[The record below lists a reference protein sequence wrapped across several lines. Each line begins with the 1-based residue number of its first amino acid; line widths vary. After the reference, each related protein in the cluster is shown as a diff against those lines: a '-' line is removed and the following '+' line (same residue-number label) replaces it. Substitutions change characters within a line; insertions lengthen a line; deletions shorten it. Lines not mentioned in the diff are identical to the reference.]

1 MKISKLTTLFF
12 VLGAIIYSPK
22 VDAQNVPNILESGR
36 ESRLLLV
43 QVNSQDAKAYHNRG
57 FARSKLASVYI
68 HFDFNEAEAYVYQ
81 SVARILSGDL
91 KGAIEDCNQAIR
103 LNPNYALA
111 YNNRGFARLLS
122 GDLKEAI
129 EDFTQALRIDPSLAI
144 THNNRGLARFK
155 IGDLKGAIED
165 FTQAL
170 RIDPSLALAQNSQDS
185 NPGQLEDVK
194 GTIAKLQ
201 KVAKLFKEE
210 GKIAEYQYTLDLIKK
225 INIEPSGLYEN
236 GQPFLEVKAREQG
249 DNYIKLKFCAEMGE
263 KFQIRVTL
271 NNATITEK
279 FVI

>member
-1 MKISKLTTLFF
+1 MKLSKLTTLVF
-12 VLGAIIYSPK
+12 VLGAILYSSK
-22 VDAQNVPNILESGR
+22 VDAQNVPNILG
-36 ESRLLLV
+36 L
-43 QVNSQDAKAYHNRG
+43 
-57 FARSKLASVYI
+57 ARSKSASMEI
-68 HFDFNEAEAYVYQ
+68 FIDSNDAAESYLNQ
-81 SVARILSGDL
+81 SVARLLSGDL

-122 GDLKEAI
+122 GDLKE
-129 EDFTQALRIDPSLAI
+129 
-144 THNNRGLARFK
+144 
-155 IGDLKGAIED
+155 AIED

-225 INIEPSGLYEN
+225 INIEPSELYEN

>member
-1 MKISKLTTLFF
+1 MKLSKLTSLVF
-12 VLGAIIYSPK
+12 VLGAILYSSK
-22 VDAQNVPNILESGR
+22 VDAQNVPNIL
-36 ESRLLLV
+36 
-43 QVNSQDAKAYHNRG
+43 G

-68 HFDFNEAEAYVYQ
+68 RLDFNEAEAYVYQ
-81 SVARILSGDL
+81 SVAHILSGDL
-91 KGAIEDCNQAIR
+91 KGAIEDSSQAIR

-170 RIDPSLALAQNSQDS
+170 RIDPSLALAQNNQDS
-185 NPGQLEDVK
+185 NPSQLENLK
-194 GTIAKLQ
+194 ETITKLQ

-210 GKIAEYQYTLDLIKK
+210 GKIAEYQYTLDFIKK
-225 INIEPSGLYEN
+225 IND
-236 GQPFLEVKAREQG
+236 R
-249 DNYIKLKFCAEMGE
+249 
-263 KFQIRVTL
+263 
-271 NNATITEK
+271 
-279 FVI
+279 

>member
-1 MKISKLTTLFF
+1 MKLSKLTTLVF
-12 VLGAIIYSPK
+12 VLGAILYSSK
-22 VDAQNVPNILESGR
+22 DDAQNVPNILG
-36 ESRLLLV
+36 L
-43 QVNSQDAKAYHNRG
+43 
-57 FARSKLASVYI
+57 ARSKLASMEI
-68 HFDFNEAEAYVYQ
+68 FIDSNDAAESYLNRSFVH
-81 SVARILSGDL
+81 ILSGDL

-129 EDFTQALRIDPSLAI
+129 ENFTQALSIDPSLAI
-144 THNNRGLARFK
+144 THNNRGFARFK

-170 RIDPSLALAQNSQDS
+170 SIDPSLALAQNSQDY

-249 DNYIKLKFCAEMGE
+249 DNYIQLKFCAEMGE

-271 NNATITEK
+271 NNTTITEK

>member
-1 MKISKLTTLFF
+1 MKLSKLTTLVF
-12 VLGAIIYSPK
+12 VLGAILYSSK
-22 VDAQNVPNILESGR
+22 VDAQNVPNILGLS
-36 ESRLLLV
+36 
-43 QVNSQDAKAYHNRG
+43 
-57 FARSKLASVYI
+57 RSKLASMEIFIDSNNAAESYI
-68 HFDFNEAEAYVYQ
+68 NQ

-91 KGAIEDCNQAIR
+91 KGAIEDSNQALR

-144 THNNRGLARFK
+144 THNNRGFARFK
-155 IGDLKGAIED
+155 IGDLKGAMED
-165 FTQAL
+165 FTEAL

-185 NPGQLEDVK
+185 NPRQLEDVK